1 MINDKLINKIKRKQK
16 LDEFFLHI
24 KANRKLKLLRKTA
37 LKMRTTEFQI
47 LKSEFKESDEI
58 IIKILNI
65 LKSRNILTYEE
76 NKEDNQYINIYF
88 TNLAEEEI
96 KYKKLE
102 PKKEEKSLIKTV
114 SDKENEVTVT
124 EKSEEIEELS
134 L

>member
-1 MINDKLINKIKRKQK
+1 
-16 LDEFFLHI
+16 
-24 KANRKLKLLRKTA
+24 
-37 LKMRTTEFQI
+37 MRTTEFQI